1 MNHYIKKCKECQTVM
16 GQCRCPAENK
26 FVEWAVC
33 EKCSQKTKVSNINE
47 VVERVKARVAV
58 DGRAWIPTDMVGN
71 YVDCASDDIRAL
83 LAAYESAVR
92 ERDEARANYRWMVES
107 AADQKLDGY
116 RELAA
121 TAARAEAERDQA
133 RAALRRVREE
143 VEGMLLV
150 PVREGDELCNA
161 IESAKLREVLA
172 LINKEIKSDA

>member
-71 YVDCASDDIRAL
+71 YVDCASDDIRTL
-83 LAAYESAVR
+83 LAAYESAMR
-92 ERDEARANYRWMVES
+92 ERDEARVIAVS
-107 AADQKLDGY
+107 IAVQ
-116 RELAA
+116 
-121 TAARAEAERDQA
+121 ERDRA
-133 RAALRRVREE
+133 RTALRRVREAVAALDGGTIHANGHQFPAPE
-143 VEGMLLV
+143 AVN
-150 PVREGDELCNA
+150 R
-161 IESAKLREVLA
+161 SAVLA
-172 LINKEIKSDA
+172 LLDREASDAA